1 MNTLTDILYKVPL
14 RETIGEMDQN
24 IRSIQFDSRK
34 VEKGDL
40 FVAVVGAT
48 VDGHQYIDKVIE
60 QGAVVIVAENMP
72 DTPMAEGVTYIKVE
86 DSHEALGQL
95 ASNFYDNPS
104 SNLQLVGITGTNGKT
119 TSVTLLHELFTQM
132 GYKAGKLSTV
142 ENKIGEEVIPSTH
155 TTPDP
160 VTLNELLSKMVEEG
174 CEYCFMEVS
183 SHAVDQRRIAG
194 LDFDVAGFT
203 NLSRDHLDYHP
214 TFADYRDAKK
224 RFFDDLKK
232 GAIAIFN
239 QDDKNGS
246 VMVQNTNA
254 KVMTYGLKSL
264 CDFHGKVL
272 ENSFSGL
279 VMNIDGQEFWSK
291 LIGSFNAYN
300 LLLVYGVAV
309 ALDFDKIDVLTHL
322 SKIGSVEGRFEYV
335 KSSTGVISIVDY
347 AHTPD
352 ALENVL
358 KTINDIRTKN
368 EKVFTVVG
376 CGGDR
381 DKGKRPIMAKIA
393 AEYSDQVVLTSDNP
407 RTENPDQIIQ
417 DMKEGLDVL
426 DQSKSIA
433 ITDRREAIKVA
444 CSLAQPEDIIL
455 VAGKGH
461 EKYQEINGVKHHF
474 DDFEELKNTFKQL
487 NK

>member
-1 MNTLTDILYKVPL
+1 MNTLKDILYKVPI
-14 RETIGEMDQN
+14 RETIGEMDRS

-40 FVAVVGAT
+40 FAAVVGSA
-48 VDGHQYIDKVIE
+48 VDGHKFIDKAIGL
-60 QGAVVIVAENMP
+60 GATVIVCEVLP
-72 DTPMAEGVTYIKVE
+72 DQINEELTYIKVE
-86 DSHEALGQL
+86 NSHEALGQL

-104 SNLQLVGITGTNGKT
+104 TKLKLVGITGTNGKT
-119 TSVTLLHELFTQM
+119 TCVTLLHDLFMQM
-132 GYKAGKLSTV
+132 GKKSGKLSTV
-142 ENKIGEEVIPSTH
+142 ENKVGDEVIPSTH

-160 VTLNELLSKMVEEG
+160 VALNELLEKMVEED

-194 LDFDVAGFT
+194 LDFDLAGFT

-224 RFFDDLKK
+224 KFFDDLKSE
-232 GAIAIFN
+232 AIALYN
-239 QDDKNGS
+239 HDDKNGKI
-246 VMVQNTNA
+246 MVQNTSA
-254 KVMTYGLKSL
+254 KAYNYGLKSI
-264 CDFHGKVL
+264 CDFQAKIL
-272 ENSFSGL
+272 ENDFSGL
-279 VMNIDGQEFWSK
+279 VLNIDGNEFWSK
-291 LIGSFNAYN
+291 MIGNFNAYN

-309 ALDFDKIDVLTHL
+309 SLGFEKIEVLTHL
-322 SKIGSVEGRFEYV
+322 SKIGSVEGRFEYS
-335 KSSTGVISIVDY
+335 KSESGVISIVDY

-358 KTINDIRTKN
+358 NTIKNIRTEN
-368 EKVFTVVG
+368 EKVLTVVG

-381 DKGKRPIMAKIA
+381 DKGKRPMMAKIA
-393 AEYSDQVVLTSDNP
+393 ADFSNQVILTSDNP

-417 DMKEGLDVL
+417 DMKKGLDVV
-426 DQSKSIA
+426 DQSKTLA

-444 CSLAQPEDIIL
+444 CSLAQPGDIIL

-474 DDFEELKNTFKQL
+474 DDFEELINTFKQL

>member
-1 MNTLTDILYKVPL
+1 MNTLKDILYKVPI
-14 RETIGEMDQN
+14 RETIGEMDRS

-40 FVAVVGAT
+40 FAAVVGSA
-48 VDGHQYIDKVIE
+48 VDGHGFIDKAIDL
-60 QGAVVIVAENMP
+60 GATVVVCEVLP
-72 DTPMAEGVTYIKVE
+72 DQINEGLTYIKVE
-86 DSHEALGQL
+86 NSHEALGQM

-104 SNLQLVGITGTNGKT
+104 TKLKLVGITGTNGKT
-119 TSVTLLHELFTQM
+119 TCVTLLHDLFMQM
-132 GYKAGKLSTV
+132 GKKSGKLSTV
-142 ENKIGEEVIPSTH
+142 ENKIGDEVIPSTH

-160 VTLNELLSKMVEEG
+160 VTLNELLAKMVEEG

-194 LDFDVAGFT
+194 LDFDLAGFT

-224 RFFDDLKK
+224 KFFDDLKSE
-232 GAIAIFN
+232 AIALYN
-239 QDDKNGS
+239 HDDKNGKI
-246 VMVQNTNA
+246 MVQNTSA
-254 KVMTYGLKSL
+254 KAYNYGLKSI
-264 CDFHGKVL
+264 CDFQAKIL
-272 ENSFSGL
+272 ENDFSGL
-279 VMNIDGQEFWSK
+279 VLNIDGNEFWSK
-291 LIGSFNAYN
+291 MIGNFNAYN

-309 ALDFDKIDVLTHL
+309 SLGFEKIEVLTHL
-322 SKIGSVEGRFEYV
+322 SKIGSVEGRFEYS
-335 KSSTGVISIVDY
+335 KSESGVISIVDY

-358 KTINDIRTKN
+358 NTIKNIRTEN
-368 EKVFTVVG
+368 EKVLTVVG

-381 DKGKRPIMAKIA
+381 DKGKRPMMAKIA
-393 AEYSDQVVLTSDNP
+393 ADFSNQVILTSDNP

-417 DMKEGLDVL
+417 DMKEGLDVV
-426 DQSKSIA
+426 DQSKTLA

-444 CSLAQPEDIIL
+444 CSLAQPGDIIL

-474 DDFEELKNTFKQL
+474 DDFEELINTFKQL

>member
-1 MNTLTDILYKVPL
+1 MNALTDILYKVPI
-14 RETIGEMDQN
+14 RETVGDMDQSV
-24 IRSIQFDSRK
+24 RSIQFDSRK
-34 VEKGDL
+34 VEKGDC

-48 VDGHQYIDKVIE
+48 VDGHEYMQKAIDM
-60 QGAVVIVAENMP
+60 GAVVIVAERLPETMS
-72 DTPMAEGVTYIKVE
+72 DGVTYIKVE
-86 DSHEALGQL
+86 DSHEALGQM
-95 ASNFYDNPS
+95 ASNFFDNPS
-104 SNLQLVGITGTNGKT
+104 RELQLIGITGTNGKT
-119 TSVTLLHELFTQM
+119 TTVTLLHELFTLM

-142 ENKIGEEVIPSTH
+142 ENKIGDEVIPSTH

-160 VTLNELLSKMVEEG
+160 VSLNELLARMVEEG
-174 CEYCFMEVS
+174 CDYCFMEVS

-224 RFFDDLKK
+224 RFFDELKS
-232 GAIAIFN
+232 GSIALFN
-239 QDDKNGS
+239 HDDKNGS
-246 VMVQNTNA
+246 IMVQNTHA
-254 KVMTYGLKSL
+254 KVLSYGLKSL
-264 CDFHGKVL
+264 CDFHGKIL
-272 ENSFSGL
+272 ENGFSGL

-309 ALDFDKIDVLTHL
+309 ALDFDKLDVLTHL
-322 SKIGSVEGRFEYV
+322 SKLGSVEGRFEYS
-335 KSSTGVISIVDY
+335 KSKSGVISIVDY

-358 KTINDIRTKN
+358 KTIKDIRTQN
-368 EKVFTVVG
+368 EKVLTVVG

-381 DKGKRPIMAKIA
+381 DKGKRPLMAKIA
-393 AEYSDQVVLTSDNP
+393 ATLSNQVILTSDNP
-407 RTENPDQIIQ
+407 RTENPEQIIQ
-417 DMKEGLDVL
+417 DMKAGLDVV
-426 DQSKSIA
+426 DQSKSLA

-444 CSLAQPEDIIL
+444 CTMAQPGDIIL

-461 EKYQEINGVKHHF
+461 EKYQDINGVKHHF
-474 DDFEELKNTFKQL
+474 DDFEELNNTFKQL
-487 NK
+487 DK